1 MEMLPQPIFSST
13 FVCIITI
20 FSILL
25 LLPPSYSDP
34 LDEFIKCNRSASF
47 ECGSHGTFYYPFWND
62 NTPEHC
68 HPLGFRLKD
77 CEKGVPTIDFGPDGL
92 FQLQRRNP
100 SDYSKLTIASI
111 DLKAYICPK
120 TPQNKTLPFLKFSET
135 DRILTLFYNC
145 TPPQEVLP
153 GYKIDDCGPNDNSRP
168 FFMPDWEEHE
178 KDDRYGCST
187 VMVAV
192 NQTYSSSA
200 VFCDQCESLGGKC
213 EINSSSDQYPQTTC
227 QYRPGPDR
235 GRISA
240 LKTRVLILIAIPAIG
255 IGALLAFIIIVVFKR
270 INRKVTKNDREIEAF
285 IRNYGTLAP
294 KRYCFL
300 DVKRMTNSY
309 KEKLGHGGYG
319 DVYKGN
325 LPDGRLVAVKVLNVS
340 KGNGE
345 EFINEVASIGRTSH
359 VNVVTL
365 LGFCLEGEKRALIY
379 EFMPN
384 GSLEKFI
391 FKEST
396 SEDNQNLGWEK
407 LYGIAIGIARGLE
420 YLHHG
425 CNTRILHLDIK
436 PQNILLDE
444 EFCPKISDFG
454 LSKLCSRKD
463 SVVSTLAP
471 RGTPGYIAPEVFFRN
486 FGAVSL
492 KSDIYS
498 YGMMILEMVGGKKS
512 VQTRVSASSEYFPD
526 WIYRHLELV
535 DELGLQGLKSKVET
549 NTERKMILVGLWC
562 IQIKPSNRPSIEKVI
577 EMLEGSVEALPIP
590 PKPILS
596 SPPRPLPDSSA
607 ASGCNT
613 ISLLD

>member
-1 MEMLPQPIFSST
+1 
-13 FVCIITI
+13 
-20 FSILL
+20 
-25 LLPPSYSDP
+25 
-34 LDEFIKCNRSASF
+34 
-47 ECGSHGTFYYPFWND
+47 
-62 NTPEHC
+62 
-68 HPLGFRLKD
+68 
-77 CEKGVPTIDFGPDGL
+77 
-92 FQLQRRNP
+92 
-100 SDYSKLTIASI
+100 
-111 DLKAYICPK
+111 
-120 TPQNKTLPFLKFSET
+120 
-135 DRILTLFYNC
+135 
-145 TPPQEVLP
+145 
-153 GYKIDDCGPNDNSRP
+153 
-168 FFMPDWEEHE
+168 
-178 KDDRYGCST
+178 
-187 VMVAV
+187 
-192 NQTYSSSA
+192 
-200 VFCDQCESLGGKC
+200 
-213 EINSSSDQYPQTTC
+213 
-227 QYRPGPDR
+227 
-235 GRISA
+235 
-240 LKTRVLILIAIPAIG
+240 
-255 IGALLAFIIIVVFKR
+255 
-270 INRKVTKNDREIEAF
+270 
-285 IRNYGTLAP
+285 
-294 KRYCFL
+294 
-300 DVKRMTNSY
+300 MTNSY
-309 KEKLGHGGYG
+309 KEKLRHGGYG

-365 LGFCLEGEKRALIY
+365 LGFCLESENRALIY

-391 FKEST
+391 FKEGT
-396 SEDNQNLGWEK
+396 SEDNQNLEWEK
-407 LYGIAIGIARGLE
+407 LYGLAIGIARGLE

-444 EFCPKISDFG
+444 EFCPKISNFG

-463 SVVSTLAP
+463 SVVSTLGP
-471 RGTPGYIAPEVFFRN
+471 RGTRGYIAPEVFFRN

-549 NTERKMILVGLWC
+549 DIKRKMILVGLWC

-607 ASGCNT
+607 TSGCNT